1 VINMDIQ
8 VTYFDQKGPVNTEA
22 TLRIAQKRA
31 AELGIEQVVIAST
44 YGEAARKALEI
55 FDSSKVNVVV
65 VTISYGFKNEGWI
78 MEEEVRKELE
88 EKGAKVLT
96 SIHALEDDVSSSFS
110 SQKGG
115 FSANQIVAETL
126 RRFSKGVKVAVEI
139 TLMAAEAG
147 FIDVEKETI
156 SIGGTDRGVDTAIV
170 VKPAYAR
177 NFLDFEI
184 REILAKPRIT

>member
-1 VINMDIQ
+1 MEVQ

-31 AELGIEQVVIAST
+31 KELGIEQIVIAST
-44 YGEAARKALEI
+44 YGGAAKKALEI

-65 VTISYGFKNEGWI
+65 VTISYGFKSEGWI
-78 MEEEVRKELE
+78 MEEEVRRELE

-96 SIHALEDDVSSSFS
+96 SIHALGDDVSSSFS

-115 FSANQIVAETL
+115 WGANQIVAEAL
-126 RRFSKGVKVAVEI
+126 RRFSQGMKVAVEI
-139 TLMAAEAG
+139 TVMAAEAG
-147 FIDVEKETI
+147 LIDVEKETI

-184 REILAKPRIT
+184 REILAKPRIG

>member
-1 VINMDIQ
+1 M
-8 VTYFDQKGPVNTEA
+8 
-22 TLRIAQKRA
+22 
-31 AELGIEQVVIAST
+31 
-44 YGEAARKALEI
+44 
-55 FDSSKVNVVV
+55 
-65 VTISYGFKNEGWI
+65 
-78 MEEEVRKELE
+78 
-88 EKGAKVLT
+88 
-96 SIHALEDDVSSSFS
+96 SSSFS

-126 RRFSKGVKVAVEI
+126 RRFSQGMKVAVEI

>member
-1 VINMDIQ
+1 
-8 VTYFDQKGPVNTEA
+8 
-22 TLRIAQKRA
+22 
-31 AELGIEQVVIAST
+31 
-44 YGEAARKALEI
+44 
-55 FDSSKVNVVV
+55 
-65 VTISYGFKNEGWI
+65 
-78 MEEEVRKELE
+78 MEEEVRKELK

-96 SIHALEDDVSSSFS
+96 SIHALGDDVNYSFV

-115 FSANQIVAETL
+115 WSANQIVAETL
-126 RRFSKGVKVAVEI
+126 RRFSQGMKVAVEI

-147 FIDVEKETI
+147 LIDVEKETI

-184 REILAKPRIT
+184 REILAKPRIG